1 MRYFSIT
8 FAFMLLFLANTNAA
22 VYQEEIRYYDIE
34 ILLFENIKPNPTNTE
49 TWPSSLEFEV
59 PEDSLFIGSPYPGQ
73 IPAEYNPRF
82 TFKPIKTSTYQLQ
95 EEDKRLTEHDN
106 YRVLYHRSWRQPGM
120 DKEKAISVKIQRDI
134 PRLSLP
140 VSATEDDTT
149 TSPEIFEYNR
159 IINERLPKTN
169 NLQGLIKITLSRYLH
184 IQTDIQYTQY
194 IAEDD
199 SENSGASFAKIK
211 PQVYQLKQTRKMRSK
226 ELHYLDNPKLGLL
239 VYITPVAVKK

>member
-8 FAFMLLFLANTNAA
+8 LAFMLFFLANTNAA
-22 VYQEEIRYYDIE
+22 IYQEEVRYYDVE
-34 ILLFENIKPNPTNTE
+34 ILLFENTKPNPANTE

-73 IPAEYNPRF
+73 IPTEYNPRF
-82 TFKPIKTSTYQLQ
+82 TFKPIKASTYQLQ
-95 EEDKRLTEHDN
+95 EEAKILTEHDG

-120 DKEKAISVKIQRDI
+120 VKEKAISVKIQREI

-140 VSATEDDTT
+140 VSSTENDVTT
-149 TSPEIFEYNR
+149 DSDILEYNK
-159 IINERLPKTN
+159 IINERLPKIN

-184 IQTDIQYTQY
+184 IQTDIQYTRY
-194 IAEDD
+194 IVEDD

-226 ELHYLDNPKLGLL
+226 ELHYLDNPRLGLL
-239 VYITPVAVKK
+239 VYITPVPTKK